1 MGRIDEP
8 LSTIQGMLANHWLV
22 KMRSLRNY
30 SVGRY
35 DLSECRKTKGIRGLM
50 KRWITVGI
58 IAFTL
63 LFMVLAACGG
73 GASVANA
80 SEHSYCLPF
89 LFLKGHSL
97 F

>member
-8 LSTIQGMLANHWLV
+8 LSTIRGMLANHWLV
-22 KMRSLRNY
+22 KMRCLRNFSEDDY
-30 SVGRY
+30 V
-35 DLSECRKTKGIRGLM
+35 LSKNGGTKGVRGLTQ
-50 KRWITVGI
+50 RWITVGI

-89 LFLKGHSL
+89 PFLKGHSL